1 MEEAAQE
8 IEAIADWMQ
17 QLGGSTLDSFLVKH
31 QFLSDLPDEYKSAR
45 QILESQDAKM
55 GEIIIRLMEIELRFK
70 ESKNERGD
78 DFAMQ
83 ARDWMKT
90 ATCFNCGKKGHIV
103 KYCDHGKEDSSNED
117 EKSRKAIKSWRKKIK
132 KRAALMQLFSSDS
145 ESAAWEMRFREADP
159 RENDSTRD
167 REIGT
172 PRSQHRVRM
181 TDIEI
186 ETREDQTAW

>member
-1 MEEAAQE
+1 RITREMLTVIMGNFTCWKKNSAHTMEKAAQK
-8 IEAIADWMQ
+8 IKAIANQ
-17 QLGGSTLDSFLVKH
+17 VFQLDDSILDFFLVKH
-31 QFLSDLPDEYKSAR
+31 QFLSGLPDEYESAR

-103 KYCDHGKEDSSNED
+103 KYCDHGKEDS
-117 EKSRKAIKSWRKKIK
+117 
-132 KRAALMQLFSSDS
+132 
-145 ESAAWEMRFREADP
+145 
-159 RENDSTRD
+159 
-167 REIGT
+167 
-172 PRSQHRVRM
+172 
-181 TDIEI
+181 
-186 ETREDQTAW
+186 